1 MMQSCG
7 GTVRT
12 PDQTHS
18 VTFSSN
24 MRRDACP
31 FLHTAFSL
39 SLGSPITQALGVGA
53 GEKGTC
59 TPPLGS
65 VSVGEWMTHHCSLGD
80 PACHPPPTP
89 VPNIHAR
96 GGGRATHKHTCIRGS
111 THTLESTCTHMH
123 GDTRT
128 CAHTHTVPTHT
139 QALRRVITEARRYCN
154 VSSF

>member
-96 GGGRATHKHTCIRGS
+96 GGGRTTHKHTCIRGS
-111 THTLESTCTHMH
+111 THTHWKAHVRTCTETHAH
-123 GDTRT
+123 VHTHIQYL
-128 CAHTHTVPTHT
+128 HTHTGLKESH
-139 QALRRVITEARRYCN
+139 N
-154 VSSF
+154 GG